1 MGRLGNTEDIVGV
14 VIYPASAAS
23 DFVTGTLILVD
34 GGRTAD

>member
-1 MGRLGNTEDIVGV
+1 MRKLGRTEDIVGV
-14 VIYPASAAS
+14 VIYLTSAAS